1 MTKLDTEILAG
12 IPDAEIIAGIREA
25 TAAWNAPQ
33 DTRYYAARWN
43 HVSRDRMR
51 RRLLRM
57 AAAGLLERHRAL
69 AHSRLG
75 DTWTVAP

>member
-1 MTKLDTEILAG
+1 MTKIDAEILAG
-12 IPDAEIIAGIREA
+12 ITDTEILAGIREA

-33 DTRYYAARWN
+33 DTSYYAARWN
-43 HVSRDRMR
+43 NVSRDRMR
-51 RRLLRM
+51 RRLARM
-57 AAAGLLERHRAL
+57 AAAGLLQRHRAL